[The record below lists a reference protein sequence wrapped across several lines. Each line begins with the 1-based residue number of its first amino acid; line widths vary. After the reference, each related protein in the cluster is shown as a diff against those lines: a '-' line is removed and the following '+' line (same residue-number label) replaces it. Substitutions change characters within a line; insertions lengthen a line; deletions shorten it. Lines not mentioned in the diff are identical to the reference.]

1 MAKIFGVLT
10 SGGDSPGMNAAVVS
24 VARYAAQSGVEL
36 MGIRRGYNGLLG
48 KSENPL
54 NDIRKL
60 RSETVLDIMD
70 MRGTYLRT
78 ARCLE
83 FFQEDVLDRVA
94 DEIKHKHKMDG
105 LVIIGGDG
113 SYRGALDLCKRGIRC
128 VGIPGTIDNDLPYT
142 EATLGYDTA
151 VNVCMD
157 AVRSIRATSRSH
169 DRPHVV
175 EVMSRNCGDIAMR
188 TAMATGAEMVIVP
201 EKKWD
206 IRDVIKRLNEQIA
219 IGNSRATIIVCENAW
234 DNGNMADYPWQEVL
248 CENGVYVHDDTPFS
262 AKKLSQ
268 VLKYACGVEARSTVI
283 GYTQRGAI
291 PTANDSAFAFEA
303 GHMAVELLLHEM
315 PPKDDGFAIGVRD
328 GRVFHTSLR
337 DAANKVNPRPFNQ
350 KMYDIINSL
359 PYLPREDD
367 LILVSASRNN
377 PAK

>member
-1 MAKIFGVLT
+1 MSKKFGILT

-24 VARYAAQSGVEL
+24 VARYAQQYGVEL

-48 KSENPL
+48 KSENEL

-60 RSETVLDIMD
+60 RSETVLDILD

-78 ARCLE
+78 ARCKE
-83 FFQEDVLDRVA
+83 FFLDEVLDQVA
-94 DEIKHKHKMDG
+94 DDLKNKHHIDG

-113 SYRGALDLCKRGIRC
+113 SYRGALDLCKRGVRC

-151 VNVCMD
+151 VNVCVE

-175 EVMSRNCGDIAMR
+175 EVMGRRCGDIAMR
-188 TAMATGAEMVIVP
+188 TAIATGAEMVIVP

-206 IRDVIKRLNEQIA
+206 LRDVIKRLNEQITN
-219 IGNSRATIIVCENAW
+219 GNPRATIIICENAW
-234 DNGNMADYPWQEVL
+234 EDGNMADYPWREQL
-248 CENGVYVHDDTPFS
+248 CGSDECVHGDTPFS
-262 AKKLSQ
+262 TKLMAH
-268 VLKYACGVEARSTVI
+268 VLKIACNAEVRSTVI

-291 PTANDSAFAFEA
+291 PTAYDSAFAFEA
-303 GHMAVELLLHEM
+303 GHRAVELLMNET
-315 PPKDDGFAIGVRD
+315 PAKDDGFAVGVQH
-328 GRVFHTSLR
+328 GRVFHTSLK
-337 DAANKVNPRPFNQ
+337 DAAQKKPPRPFDE
-350 KMYDIINSL
+350 KMYHTINTL

-367 LILVSASRNN
+367 LILVAARNV
-377 PAK
+377 KK